1 MELYL
6 IISCFL
12 IVIFIFVVWIF
23 WSSFIGAGFEPTSK
37 ELVKKMLDMAEV
49 DSTDVVYDLG
59 SGDGRI
65 VMESVNSYSAR
76 AVGIEADPIRVIWS
90 RMFIYING
98 IRGRSKIKWANFFNE
113 DVSEASV
120 VTLFLGYK
128 ANQKLKEKL
137 LDELK
142 PGSRIVSYIWTF
154 DGWQPVKINRSDRL
168 YLYIIAGD
176 QELGSSIDQMI

>member
-6 IISCFL
+6 IISSFL

-23 WSSFIGAGFEPTSK
+23 WTSFIGAGFEPTSK
-37 ELVKKMLDMAEV
+37 ELVKKMLDMANV

-65 VMESVNSYSAR
+65 VMESVNSYDAR

-90 RMFIYING
+90 RMLIYINR
-98 IRGRSKIKWANFFNE
+98 IRNRSKIKWANFFNE
-113 DVSEASV
+113 DLSEASV

-137 LDELK
+137 TNELK

-154 DGWQPVKINRSDRL
+154 DGWEPVEVNRTDKI
-168 YLYIIAGD
+168 YLYIINED
-176 QELGSSIDQMI
+176 QEFVSIY